1 MALLALAPLLLLV
14 ALAIKLEDRGP
25 VFFIQRRVGR
35 GNRFFPILKFRS
47 MRVNR
52 VGRDGG
58 QSASKSD
65 DRITRV
71 GRLIRSTSIDELPQL
86 LNVLRG
92 I

>member
-58 QSASKSD
+58 QSASNLMIAS
-65 DRITRV
+65 RAW
-71 GRLIRSTSIDELPQL
+71 G
-86 LNVLRG
+86 G
-92 I
+92 